1 MTRSTEPLRLVV
13 ALLALVGLVALIA
26 LPVLAADPTP
36 TPSGAAAGA
45 SERPGKPADPGPP
58 DHAKKGKKPKGDP
71 VTVTG
76 VVGSRSDAKG
86 RTEYTLTSGAKV
98 LVLDAGPSWFYGDD
112 HPLASSVG
120 KSVTIAGTQRAGE
133 DEVEVETVDGTAIR
147 EPGKPPWAGGWKSVG
162 QRHPGWSQEK
172 AERWAAKRA
181 EQAER
186 HGVSCWPPG
195 HCRSPEPTTGD

>member
-13 ALLALVGLVALIA
+13 AILALVGLVALIA

-36 TPSGAAAGA
+36 TPGEGAGA

-86 RTEYTLTSGAKV
+86 RTEYTLTSGSRV
-98 LVLDAGPSWFYGDD
+98 LILDAGPSWFYGDD
-112 HPLASSVG
+112 HPLAASVG
-120 KSVTIAGTQRAGE
+120 KSVTIVGTQRADE
-133 DEVEVETVDGTAIR
+133 DEVLAPAICT
-147 EPGKPPWAGGWKSVG
+147 GGNFRST
-162 QRHPGWSQEK
+162 
-172 AERWAAKRA
+172 
-181 EQAER
+181 
-186 HGVSCWPPG
+186 
-195 HCRSPEPTTGD
+195 HCC